1 MEVTHE
7 GVVSFDALVL
17 PVDPFLQR
25 DGDTS
30 NATAIADRVTV
41 MEPQTMAKDFDVV
54 NVPVA
59 DVEADAWLIAVV
71 TCKALVH
78 QPFVAGGGGIARS
91 HLVGGAAMVPETAW
105 QDDLL
110 EVAVL

>member
-30 NATAIADRVTV
+30 DATAVADRVTV
-41 MEPQTMAKDFDVV
+41 MEPQAMAKDFDVV

-71 TCKALVH
+71 TGKALVH
-78 QPFVAGGGGIARS
+78 QPFVAGGRGIACS
-91 HLVGGAAMVPETAW
+91 HLVGCAAMVAEGAG
-105 QDDLL
+105 DDELL